1 MDKTNRVVVVAAAA
15 GIIMNQA
22 SFELML
28 DWAGDAV
35 YETDTVIPKFFRNAN
50 ELLLPLLLDENS
62 SGYSGD
68 AFGMMYY
75 EEQASFQIQRM
86 SEAVA
91 CIPIEKW
98 DCFLKNEG
106 GWPEHNRS
114 FENRCAM
121 RKLVYKFL
129 KENLGFGV
137 SVVSSSSSSTKYK
150 IKNNHTTTTTTT
162 TEEDTG
168 GRFWVNEQ
176 IEEFIAEEMDAIQVQ
191 DKKKK
196 NLAGDLRSTL
206 REAFHKTVQHYISK
220 VSYHAY
226 NKGDW

>member
-1 MDKTNRVVVVAAAA
+1 MNR
-15 GIIMNQA
+15 A

-137 SVVSSSSSSTKYK
+137 SLVSCT
-150 IKNNHTTTTTTT
+150 KNNNNNH
-162 TEEDTG
+162 EETG